1 MQSDTDVRVVSVAD
15 VSWDD
20 VRTVFGTRGD
30 PAGCWCQY
38 FKLPNAEWVAAE
50 REGRCSGMLQQQVL
64 ENDPAPGVIAYLGD
78 EPVGWCAVE
87 PRPKYPRLRRAKV
100 VTEGSRQDP
109 DDASVWAVTCFV
121 VRVGFRKRGVGGA
134 LLRGAVE
141 QARGLGARVVEG
153 YPVDTAERVGAPSA
167 ELYHGTVS
175 LFEKA
180 GFEVVSRPTKDRA
193 VVELVLRG

>member
-1 MQSDTDVRVVSVAD
+1 MQNATEIKVVSVAD
-15 VSWDD
+15 AAWDE

-30 PAGCWCQY
+30 PSRCWCQY
-38 FKLPNAEWVAAE
+38 FKLPNAEFESAE
-50 REGRCSGMLQQQVL
+50 RERRCGGMLEEQVR

-87 PRPKYPRLRRAKV
+87 PKPNYQRLRRSKI

-121 VRVGFRKRGVGGA
+121 VRVGFRKRGVGAA

-141 QARGLGARVVEG
+141 QARALGARVVEG
-153 YPVDTAERVGAPSA
+153 YPVDTAERTGAPSA
-167 ELYHGTVS
+167 ELYHGTLS
-175 LFEKA
+175 LFMGA
-180 GFEVVSRPTKDRA
+180 GFAVVGRPRRDRA
-193 VVELVLRG
+193 VVELVLRE